1 VRSGPDD
8 SASLPVRAVA
18 GQVLESVRAC
28 GRLVLTAET
37 GSGKTTQVPQILLE
51 GGVEGQVLVL
61 EPRRLAARMVARRV
75 ATEMGTRPGERVG
88 WRTRFDAAWSA
99 ATRIGFVTEGVF
111 LRMLVDD
118 PQLRGVGAVVVDEFH
133 ERSLQGDLAVAGVCR
148 LQARRPDLKL
158 LIMSATL
165 DADRLAERLGARR
178 VHAAGRQHPVTVR
191 HSTPGRDVCETAALQ
206 AARLAEEMG
215 GDVLVFMPG
224 AREIERT
231 LAAARQL
238 GLDRDLVWRRLH
250 GSMPPAEQD
259 LVLEPAARPRVVVAT
274 NVAQTSVTVPGVR
287 GVVDAG
293 TARVHRAD
301 PRRGLDALRLE
312 PISRAAA
319 DQRAGRA
326 GRVAPGVCVRLWSE
340 QDHARRAEFD
350 QPEIARVELS
360 DAALQVAACTGSVH
374 DFPWLDP
381 PEPHAWTRAV
391 ETLQRLGAVDAR
403 GAITEAGAAMARVP
417 AAPRLAAALRA
428 AAAGGCLVRASRW
441 VAVAMERDFV
451 RGGDRGAMLACLE
464 HGDEPGDLV
473 VRERI
478 LQRLAEGRSL
488 PRGLQIVEEAAREAL
503 RASDRLARA
512 LPRSGGDTA
521 GVSTERVALAMLHGF
536 ADGVAWRP
544 DPQRPHLLAAGR
556 RKAVLDRD
564 SVVHAGGFVLCLQAD
579 ENPADPDT
587 QILSMAEP
595 LLESWVRAALPDA
608 FEVVERLA
616 WNPPSRAVERLEEV
630 LFAGVPVDRTA
641 RPPRLQDHPEAERLL
656 AERVREG
663 EVILRGWD
671 ESVTQWIERVR
682 CVAGWFPEQR
692 LLTYEADDLELIRL
706 ELCSGLHRASQ
717 VEDLPCLEAVR
728 GVLDP
733 VSRAFVE
740 RMAPAHLALPEG
752 PRPMR
757 LHYEVGKPPR
767 GAARIQHLYGLE
779 RTPTVAGG
787 RVPVTL
793 EILGPNMRPLQVTS
807 DLANFWKTLYP
818 SLRNELRRRYPR
830 HAWR

>member
-1 VRSGPDD
+1 
-8 SASLPVRAVA
+8 
-18 GQVLESVRAC
+18 
-28 GRLVLTAET
+28 
-37 GSGKTTQVPQILLE
+37 
-51 GGVEGQVLVL
+51 
-61 EPRRLAARMVARRV
+61 
-75 ATEMGTRPGERVG
+75 
-88 WRTRFDAAWSA
+88 
-99 ATRIGFVTEGVF
+99 
-111 LRMLVDD
+111 
-118 PQLRGVGAVVVDEFH
+118 
-133 ERSLQGDLAVAGVCR
+133 
-148 LQARRPDLKL
+148 
-158 LIMSATL
+158 
-165 DADRLAERLGARR
+165 
-178 VHAAGRQHPVTVR
+178 
-191 HSTPGRDVCETAALQ
+191 
-206 AARLAEEMG
+206 
-215 GDVLVFMPG
+215 
-224 AREIERT
+224 
-231 LAAARQL
+231 
-238 GLDRDLVWRRLH
+238 
-250 GSMPPAEQD
+250 
-259 LVLEPAARPRVVVAT
+259 VVVAT
-274 NVAQTSVTVPGVR
+274 NVAQTSITVPGVR

-301 PRRGLDALRLE
+301 HRRGLDALRLE

-340 QDHARRAEFD
+340 QDHVRRAEFD
-350 QPEIARVELS
+350 QPEIERVELS
-360 DAALQVAACTGSVH
+360 DAALQVAACAGSVH

-381 PEPHAWTRAV
+381 PEPQAWARAV
-391 ETLQRLGAVDAR
+391 ETLQRLGAVDAL
-403 GAITEAGAAMARVP
+403 GALTQAGADMARVP

-441 VAVAMERDFV
+441 VAVAAERDFV
-451 RGGDRGAMLACLE
+451 RGGDRGALLACLE

-503 RASDRLARA
+503 RAAERLARA
-512 LPRSGGDTA
+512 FPRSSGDTA
-521 GVSTERVALAMLHGF
+521 GVSTERVAVAMLRGF

-564 SVVHAGGFVLCLQAD
+564 SVVQAGGLVLCLQAD

-595 LLESWVRAALPDA
+595 LQESWVRAALPEA

-616 WNPPSRAVERLEEV
+616 WNPQSRAVERLEEV
-630 LFAGVPVDRTA
+630 LFAGVSVDRTA
-641 RPPRLQDHPEAERLL
+641 RPPRLQDHAQAERLL
-656 AERVREG
+656 AERIREG
-663 EVILRGWD
+663 EVMLRGWD

-682 CVAGWFPEQR
+682 CVAAWFPEQQ

-740 RMAPAHLALPEG
+740 RMAPAQLALPEG

-757 LHYEVGKPPR
+757 LQYELGKPPR

-787 RVPVTL
+787 RVPITL